1 VIALH
6 QATAALYLAAGLAAA
21 LGLALPAP
29 RARRAGVW
37 LLGAGALLHTL
48 SFLALH
54 RAPEPPPLATLP
66 AALSLMVW
74 IAVCFFLALAR
85 RARLSGLV
93 VVLAPAAFL
102 GVFAAALGIG
112 RPAGS
117 GLAPSASWSHLHVL
131 LSSAGLA
138 LLAVA
143 GLAGLCFVAEHRRL
157 KAKRPLP
164 VSRALPSLEAL
175 DRVNRIALGAGFLL
189 LTLGLVTGVLWV
201 RAVTGQ
207 LWPGTAHA
215 SWTLVAWG
223 IYAVLAAAR
232 FGAHQGAR
240 ESALA
245 AFGGFAFLL
254 FAVVGI
260 GVLGCT

>member
-1 VIALH
+1 MAALH
-6 QATAALYLAAGLAAA
+6 QATAALYLASGLAAA

-29 RARRAGVW
+29 RARRAGVA
-37 LLGAGALLHTL
+37 LLGAGA
-48 SFLALH
+48 ALH
-54 RAPEPPPLATLP
+54 AVSFVTLHGAPVPPPLTTLP

-74 IAVCFFLALAR
+74 MAVCFFLVLLR
-85 RARLSGLV
+85 RARVSGLV
-93 VVLAPAAFL
+93 VLLAPAAFL

-112 RPAGS
+112 RDAQA

-131 LSSAGLA
+131 LSSGGLA

-157 KAKRPLP
+157 KAKRPLS
-164 VSRALPSLEAL
+164 SRIALPSLEAL
-175 DRVNRIALGAGFLL
+175 DRVNRLALGVGFLL

-201 RAVTGQ
+201 RAATGQ

-215 SWTLVAWG
+215 SWTLVAWA

-232 FGAHQGAR
+232 FGWHQGAR

-245 AFGGFAFLL
+245 ALAGFGFLL

-260 GVLGCT
+260 GVLT

>member
-1 VIALH
+1 MIALH

-21 LGLALPAP
+21 LGLVLPAP
-29 RARRAGVW
+29 RAQRAGVA
-37 LLGAGALLHTL
+37 LLAAGAALHAL
-48 SFLALH
+48 SFVALH
-54 RAPEPPPLATLP
+54 RAPDPPPLTTLP
-66 AALSLMVW
+66 AALSLVVW
-74 IAVCFFLALAR
+74 IAVCSFLVLLR
-85 RARLSGLV
+85 RARLTGLV
-93 VVLAPAAFL
+93 VGLAPAAFL

-112 RPAGS
+112 RGTQS

-131 LSSAGLA
+131 LSSGGLA
-138 LLAVA
+138 LLALA
-143 GLAGLCFVAEHRRL
+143 GLAGLCFVAEHRGL
-157 KAKRPLP
+157 KAKRPP
-164 VSRALPSLEAL
+164 FARRALPSLEAL
-175 DRVNRIALGAGFLL
+175 DRVNRLALGVGFPL

-201 RAVTGQ
+201 RAATGR

-223 IYAVLAAAR
+223 IYAVLVAAR

-245 AFGGFAFLL
+245 ALGGFAFLL

-260 GVLGCT
+260 GVLG